1 MNKKIL
7 YGIIVLL
14 VLIQFKGCS
23 NRGKLHKE
31 FKTTTTAIITERD
44 NLKKLITKKDS
55 IINDLKDEAVT
66 LRSEIVKRDAILEEK
81 DKATNALNNALN
93 RRQNITIVQKENKEE
108 RK

>member
-14 VLIQFKGCS
+14 LLIQFKGCS

-31 FKTTTTAIITERD
+31 FNTTTSTIITERD
-44 NLKKLITKKDS
+44 SLNKLVIKKDS
-55 IINDLKDEAVT
+55 VIADLKDEAII

-81 DKATNALNNALN
+81 DKATDALNNALN
-93 RRQNITIVQKENKEE
+93 RRQSITIVQKENKED
-108 RK
+108 KK